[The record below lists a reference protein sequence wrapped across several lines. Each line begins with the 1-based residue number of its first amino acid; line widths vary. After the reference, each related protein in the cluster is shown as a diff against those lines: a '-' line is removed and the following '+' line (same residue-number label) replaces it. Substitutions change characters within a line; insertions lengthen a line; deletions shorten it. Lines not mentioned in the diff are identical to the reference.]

1 MRAKLG
7 KKGVTWYELL
17 GFFMKLRFFVSSR
30 LSCFFKIVLFL
41 RWTCEDNP
49 VNVVGFFNEIF
60 IFVALNSFKTKEKDI
75 IN

>member
-17 GFFMKLRFFVSSR
+17 GFFYEIKIL
-30 LSCFFKIVLFL
+30 CFFKIVLFL